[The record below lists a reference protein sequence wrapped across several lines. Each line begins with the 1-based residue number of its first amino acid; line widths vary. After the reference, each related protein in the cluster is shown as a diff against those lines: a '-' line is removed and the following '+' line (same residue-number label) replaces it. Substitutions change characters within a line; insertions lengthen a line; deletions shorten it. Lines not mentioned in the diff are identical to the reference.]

1 MAKQRNELLNIMEA
15 IAAFLVILIHFE
27 FPGETG
33 DAVTAVARISVP
45 FFFSISGYFYFKND
59 IGREMASIP
68 RKIRRLLMLILCSEC
83 AYFLFYWVLQIDNHG
98 FTIQALRNVVILQM
112 LDPYR
117 AELVNLLAVFA
128 PPLNGTFW
136 FVTSLTVV
144 YICVYFV
151 SKYGKLRTAFVISL
165 VCLFAGFTL
174 RRILF
179 HAGINTEF
187 PLERLLPVLPFP
199 FFMIGYY
206 IRKHQNWFDQI
217 SVKAYCAVFT
227 VGLLLTLLEQYGGR
241 RHILYAGTL
250 MMVPTL
256 LAFAGKHRNFV
267 VKSAAG
273 RYLSHIGSDTA
284 TYIYMLHVMVG
295 NICSVLV
302 PRLLSIDAEQKLYM
316 WLFPVL
322 VCIASVGCGEIIY
335 GIKRFAFKRQQR
347 TFFVL

>member
-1 MAKQRNELLNIMEA
+1 MEA
-15 IAAFLVILIHFE
+15 VAAILVVLIHFK

-33 DAVTAVARISVP
+33 NTVTAVARISVP
-45 FFFSISGYFYFKND
+45 FFFSISGYFFFKND
-59 IGREMASIP
+59 PGRELGSIP
-68 RKIRRLLMLILCSEC
+68 RKIRRLLILILCSEC
-83 AYFLFYWVLQIDNHG
+83 AYFLFYWMLQIDNHG
-98 FTIQALRNVVILQM
+98 FTIQALKNVIM
-112 LDPYR
+112 LEMVNPYC
-117 AELVNLLAVFA
+117 AELINLLAVFA

-151 SKYGKLRTAFVISL
+151 SKYGKMRTAFVVSS

-174 RRILF
+174 KRIIFL
-179 HAGINTEF
+179 AGINTEF

-206 IRKHQNWFDQI
+206 IRKHQNWFDRI
-217 SVKAYCAVFT
+217 SSKVYFSVFAA
-227 VGLLLTLLEQYGGR
+227 GFLLTLLEQCEGR
-241 RHILYAGTL
+241 RHTLYAGTL

-256 LAFAGKHRNFV
+256 LAFAGKHKNYV

-273 RYLSHIGSDTA
+273 RYLSHIGSDIA

-302 PRLLSIDAEQKLYM
+302 PRLFSIDTEQKLYM

-322 VCIASVGCGEIIY
+322 VCTASVGCGEIIY
-335 GIKRFAFKRQQR
+335 GIKRLTCKRQ
-347 TFFVL
+347 